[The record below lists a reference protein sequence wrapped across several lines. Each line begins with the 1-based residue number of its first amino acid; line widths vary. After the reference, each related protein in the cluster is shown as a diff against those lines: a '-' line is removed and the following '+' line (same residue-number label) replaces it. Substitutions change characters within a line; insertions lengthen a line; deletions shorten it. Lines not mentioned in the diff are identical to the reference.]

1 MKRYELKKEQWD
13 RIKQMLPPEETGK
26 RERPHKDNRTMLNG
40 MLWIVRSGAQWREL
54 PEAYGPWPDLP
65 NGGMTA
71 HWKECFT
78 RFLGMKTWKI

>member
-40 MLWIVRSGAQWREL
+40 MLWIVRSGAQ
-54 PEAYGPWPDLP
+54 
-65 NGGMTA
+65 
-71 HWKECFT
+71 
-78 RFLGMKTWKI
+78 

>member
-1 MKRYELKKEQWD
+1 MGPDQADAATRRNRKARTSAQGQPDDVEWNALDRPKR
-13 RIKQMLPPEETGK
+13 
-26 RERPHKDNRTMLNG
+26 RPVAGNCQKPTALGSQCM
-40 MLWIVRSGAQWREL
+40 
-54 PEAYGPWPDLP
+54 PDLP